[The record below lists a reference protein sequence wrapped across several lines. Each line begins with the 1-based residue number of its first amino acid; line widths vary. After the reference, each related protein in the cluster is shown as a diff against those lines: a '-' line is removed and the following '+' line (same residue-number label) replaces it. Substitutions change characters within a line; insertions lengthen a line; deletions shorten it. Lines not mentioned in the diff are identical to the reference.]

1 MTLLDNGSRAT
12 EGDGSFRETAEGRA
26 ETCLAHHNESGVET
40 ECYSDQEYSRER
52 DVAGCSP
59 GGLGDHWG

>member
-1 MTLLDNGSRAT
+1 MTLLGNGNCEI
-12 EGDGSFRETAEGRA
+12 EGDDSFRETAEGRA
-26 ETCLAHHNESGVET
+26 ETCLAHNESGAET
-40 ECYSDQEYSRER
+40 EHYSDQEYSREK